1 MNSSCQKKE
10 ECAED
15 DFICLHSTEK
25 EKMGWDAFKHFIFI
39 ASNHFTTLY
48 MFVLAVVFDRRLFPS
63 CFDSFVLYP

>member
-25 EKMGWDAFKHFIFI
+25 EREREREREKMGWDAFKHFISI

-48 MFVLAVVFDRRLFPS
+48 IFVFGSGV
-63 CFDSFVLYP
+63 